1 MLNQGYPDPVTP
13 LDPEN
18 GAELFVSEFKS
29 SGETYDAEWDYMTLG
44 GSNSTNY
51 GTGLSLTY
59 RYKSNFSWRLYCD
72 YDYSRKEFTFA
83 TDPYRF
89 LKHSIPN
96 MATLLETLGTNLDP
110 ITFKKK
116 VNVNYFTV
124 GISFMVNL

>member
-1 MLNQGYPDPVTP
+1 VGP

-18 GAELFVSEFKS
+18 GAELIVNEFKS
-29 SGETYDAEWDYMTLG
+29 SGQTYDAEWDYMTLG

-72 YDYSRKEFTFA
+72 YDYSRKEFTFK

-89 LKHSIPN
+89 LKHATPN
-96 MATLLETLGTNLDP
+96 MATLLETVGVNLDP

-116 VNVNYFTV
+116 MNVNYFTV